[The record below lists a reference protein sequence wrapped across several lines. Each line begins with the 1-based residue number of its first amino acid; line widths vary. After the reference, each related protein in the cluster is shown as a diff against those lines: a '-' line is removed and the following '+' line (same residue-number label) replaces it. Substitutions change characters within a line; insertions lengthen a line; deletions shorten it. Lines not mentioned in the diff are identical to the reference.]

1 MVGKVDEALA
11 FAQQR
16 LRPFKQCRSSQ
27 HQQLL
32 RETLALLAY
41 PDPAESPM
49 SYLVSDEHRRKAAR
63 VVNAAILFHLVNSHS
78 DSETGASAFLHM
90 IDELPCLVSAVP
102 TQCEFLETSAIAEV
116 FKEQA
121 CCRDGR

>member
-1 MVGKVDEALA
+1 MEEALA

-16 LRPFKQCRSSQ
+16 LRPFKQCRGSH

-32 RETLALLAY
+32 RETLGLLAY

-49 SYLVSDEHRRKAAR
+49 GYLVFDEHRRKAAR

-78 DSETGASAFLHM
+78 DCDSGAA
-90 IDELPCLVSAVP
+90 P
-102 TQCEFLETSAIAEV
+102 
-116 FKEQA
+116 
-121 CCRDGR
+121 